1 MPSVRLQSNA
11 DTGPLFHR
19 AGLVGAGAYA
29 ILTTSLHVS
38 PRNALLVFSFLP
50 AIMLLSFF
58 AILPHGPLR
67 LSSANHQGVEEED
80 TFDPDEETEPRS
92 EHERLLASSMH
103 SASGRSFTS
112 VQSTTSGKD
121 LSSAIVGFKAN
132 LRRAKGLF
140 IP

>member
-1 MPSVRLQSNA
+1 
-11 DTGPLFHR
+11 
-19 AGLVGAGAYA
+19 
-29 ILTTSLHVS
+29 
-38 PRNALLVFSFLP
+38 
-50 AIMLLSFF
+50 MLLSFF

-67 LSSANHQGVEEED
+67 LSSADHQGYEEVEEED